1 MKQNKLYYFSV
12 EGYNEK
18 WYFEHLQ
25 KLINNSDESK
35 YNVQFDIKIDRSPLS
50 RKKSIN
56 VPVFSGQKLRLFHI
70 VDYESNDP
78 EHVKQFS
85 GLLDELSE
93 IRKKYKAYNYTLG
106 YSNFAFELWLILH
119 KSGNIHQVQDRSRY
133 IDQINS
139 LYNTN
144 FQKMKSNK
152 NQKTF
157 ERLLEQIGLE
167 EVKRALAN
175 AEKVRKYQEDIG
187 NRLMELKGFKY
198 YRDNPDI
205 TVNECVKKIFDD
217 CSLI

>member
-18 WYFEHLQ
+18 WYFKHLQ

-93 IRKKYKAYNYTLG
+93 IRKKYKAYNYKLG

>member
-56 VPVFSGQKLRLFHI
+56 VPIFSGQKLQLFHI

-78 EHVKQFS
+78 EYVKQFNR
-85 GLLDELSE
+85 LLDELSE
-93 IRKKYKAYNYTLG
+93 IRKKYKAYNYKLG

-133 IDQINS
+133 IDKINS

>member
-93 IRKKYKAYNYTLG
+93 IRKKYKAYNYKLG

-133 IDQINS
+133 IDKINS

>member
-85 GLLDELSE
+85 GLLDFHG
-93 IRKKYKAYNYTLG
+93 LG
-106 YSNFAFELWLILH
+106 DY
-119 KSGNIHQVQDRSRY
+119 
-133 IDQINS
+133 
-139 LYNTN
+139 
-144 FQKMKSNK
+144 
-152 NQKTF
+152 
-157 ERLLEQIGLE
+157 
-167 EVKRALAN
+167 N
-175 AEKVRKYQEDIG
+175 AEKTV
-187 NRLMELKGFKY
+187 KGWAG
-198 YRDNPDI
+198 
-205 TVNECVKKIFDD
+205 
-217 CSLI
+217 

>member
-93 IRKKYKAYNYTLG
+93 IRKKYKAYNYKLG